1 MHTIVAIRNLQLF
14 SYISPPFYHHNI
26 VHLWLISIIGHELYY
41 IKRNKVWRKNEVI
54 SYDKLWI
61 TMKRKGITQY
71 SLIKNYH
78 ISAGQL
84 SRLRNNSYVSTH
96 TIDVLCNI
104 LNCDV
109 GEIMSHIKDSN
120 IECK

>member
-1 MHTIVAIRNLQLF
+1 M
-14 SYISPPFYHHNI
+14 
-26 VHLWLISIIGHELYY
+26 
-41 IKRNKVWRKNEVI
+41 I
-54 SYDKLWI
+54 SYEKLWS
-61 TMKRKGITQY
+61 TMKEKGISQY

-104 LNCDV
+104 LNCDI
-109 GEIMSHIKDSN
+109 EDIMSHIKN
-120 IECK
+120 K